1 MPKQQNDTAA
11 RPRWNRLWRQR
22 PTPRSSISPN
32 KMNRAAPYLFL
43 APSLAGLCVFVLVP
57 FADAVRRSF
66 TDAMGSRF
74 VGFANYASVL
84 GNSAFRLAAGN
95 TARFIGVCV
104 PLLLC
109 VSLLLAVAVR
119 AAKDGGRIFKTTYL
133 IPMAIPVASIVL
145 LWQALFH
152 RQGLVNAVLSALG
165 AQPVD
170 FMGTDAAFWVLI
182 GTYVWKNAG
191 YDMILWMAGL
201 DGISDSLYEAARVD
215 GAGAWQCFWRVTLP
229 GLLPTLFMTAVLSLL
244 NTFKVFREA
253 YLVGGAYPHDSIY
266 LLQHLFNNWF
276 LDLDVG
282 RLCAAAVLIAAVSAR
297 FKHANVVVI
306 VLTLAAMLAAVFGS
320 LAFSSQADD
329 MAAMTVLGTELVSQL
344 AAVFPLL
351 PALAVWW
358 PLWFMGTGALMPLD
372 ELRAALGPVL
382 QGAEG
387 SAFWPLLPS
396 WPTLQPLAELLL
408 DTPQFFTMFWNTCA
422 IAFPQVLGQVLVGAP
437 AAWAFSRL
445 RFRGR
450 RALFTLYI
458 VLMLM
463 PFQVTM
469 VSGYLVADAM
479 GIMDTFWAIILPGV
493 FSTFPVFIMA
503 KGFDAVP
510 IALLEAAS
518 IDGAGPLRTFFHIG
532 VPLGVPGILSAAV
545 LGFLEAWNAIEQPM
559 TFLKTKALWPLSLYL
574 PQIAAEKLGLAMVAS
589 LVMLAP
595 AVLIFRFGQKY
606 LELGIQASGLK
617 E

>member
-1 MPKQQNDTAA
+1 MKRKN
-11 RPRWNRLWRQR
+11 LG
-22 PTPRSSISPN
+22 
-32 KMNRAAPYLFL
+32 RAVLVLFL
-43 APSLAGLCVFVLVP
+43 
-57 FADAVRRSF
+57 
-66 TDAMGSRF
+66 
-74 VGFANYASVL
+74 
-84 GNSAFRLAAGN
+84 
-95 TARFIGVCV
+95 
-104 PLLLC
+104 
-109 VSLLLAVAVR
+109 
-119 AAKDGGRIFKTTYL
+119 
-133 IPMAIPVASIVL
+133 
-145 LWQALFH
+145 
-152 RQGLVNAVLSALG
+152 
-165 AQPVD
+165 
-170 FMGTDAAFWVLI
+170 
-182 GTYVWKNAG
+182 
-191 YDMILWMAGL
+191 
-201 DGISDSLYEAARVD
+201 
-215 GAGAWQCFWRVTLP
+215 
-229 GLLPTLFMTAVLSLL
+229 
-244 NTFKVFREA
+244 
-253 YLVGGAYPHDSIY
+253 
-266 LLQHLFNNWF
+266 
-276 LDLDVG
+276 
-282 RLCAAAVLIAAVSAR
+282 
-297 FKHANVVVI
+297 
-306 VLTLAAMLAAVFGS
+306 
-320 LAFSSQADD
+320 
-329 MAAMTVLGTELVSQL
+329 
-344 AAVFPLL
+344 LL

-422 IAFPQVLGQVLVGAP
+422 IVFPQVLGQVLVGAP

-606 LELGIQASGLK
+606 LEEVLKNLAEKWDCSYRIVSLSQGYESSPDGEMLKILEEATLEILGKTKEEAEILPFVSMGSSDGRFLADLDTKVYGYSPVYAWDMTFDSAVTMVHGINERIHRDSVVFGSKVLTLAVCRAAQSGI
-617 E
+617 

>member
-1 MPKQQNDTAA
+1 MKRKN
-11 RPRWNRLWRQR
+11 LG
-22 PTPRSSISPN
+22 
-32 KMNRAAPYLFL
+32 RAVLVLFL
-43 APSLAGLCVFVLVP
+43 
-57 FADAVRRSF
+57 
-66 TDAMGSRF
+66 
-74 VGFANYASVL
+74 
-84 GNSAFRLAAGN
+84 
-95 TARFIGVCV
+95 
-104 PLLLC
+104 
-109 VSLLLAVAVR
+109 
-119 AAKDGGRIFKTTYL
+119 
-133 IPMAIPVASIVL
+133 
-145 LWQALFH
+145 
-152 RQGLVNAVLSALG
+152 
-165 AQPVD
+165 
-170 FMGTDAAFWVLI
+170 
-182 GTYVWKNAG
+182 
-191 YDMILWMAGL
+191 
-201 DGISDSLYEAARVD
+201 
-215 GAGAWQCFWRVTLP
+215 
-229 GLLPTLFMTAVLSLL
+229 
-244 NTFKVFREA
+244 
-253 YLVGGAYPHDSIY
+253 
-266 LLQHLFNNWF
+266 
-276 LDLDVG
+276 
-282 RLCAAAVLIAAVSAR
+282 
-297 FKHANVVVI
+297 
-306 VLTLAAMLAAVFGS
+306 
-320 LAFSSQADD
+320 
-329 MAAMTVLGTELVSQL
+329 
-344 AAVFPLL
+344 LL

-422 IAFPQVLGQVLVGAP
+422 IVFPQVLGQVLVGAP

-479 GIMDTFWAIILPGV
+479 GIMDTFWAIILPGA

-532 VPLGVPGILSAAV
+532 VPLGVPKFLRRFWRLFFDRDGQLCV
-545 LGFLEAWNAIEQPM
+545 TDEKLGFLEAWNAIEQPM

>member
-22 PTPRSSISPN
+22 PTPRGSISPN

-74 VGFANYASVL
+74 VGVANYASVL

-266 LLQHLFNNWF
+266 LLQHLFNNCF

-282 RLCAAAVLIAAVSAR
+282 RLCAAAVLIAAV
-297 FKHANVVVI
+297 
-306 VLTLAAMLAAVFGS
+306 LLAAI
-320 LAFSSQADD
+320 
-329 MAAMTVLGTELVSQL
+329 
-344 AAVFPLL
+344 
-351 PALAVWW
+351 
-358 PLWFMGTGALMPLD
+358 
-372 ELRAALGPVL
+372 
-382 QGAEG
+382 
-387 SAFWPLLPS
+387 
-396 WPTLQPLAELLL
+396 LLL
-408 DTPQFFTMFWNTCA
+408 QKLW
-422 IAFPQVLGQVLVGAP
+422 GGE
-437 AAWAFSRL
+437 
-445 RFRGR
+445 
-450 RALFTLYI
+450 
-458 VLMLM
+458 
-463 PFQVTM
+463 
-469 VSGYLVADAM
+469 DA
-479 GIMDTFWAIILPGV
+479 
-493 FSTFPVFIMA
+493 
-503 KGFDAVP
+503 
-510 IALLEAAS
+510 
-518 IDGAGPLRTFFHIG
+518 R
-532 VPLGVPGILSAAV
+532 
-545 LGFLEAWNAIEQPM
+545 
-559 TFLKTKALWPLSLYL
+559 
-574 PQIAAEKLGLAMVAS
+574 
-589 LVMLAP
+589 
-595 AVLIFRFGQKY
+595 
-606 LELGIQASGLK
+606 
-617 E
+617 

>member
-1 MPKQQNDTAA
+1 MAIGGHSCCCST
-11 RPRWNRLWRQR
+11 
-22 PTPRSSISPN
+22 
-32 KMNRAAPYLFL
+32 LFL
-43 APSLAGLCVFVLVP
+43 S
-57 FADAVRRSF
+57 DS
-66 TDAMGSRF
+66 
-74 VGFANYASVL
+74 
-84 GNSAFRLAAGN
+84 
-95 TARFIGVCV
+95 
-104 PLLLC
+104 
-109 VSLLLAVAVR
+109 
-119 AAKDGGRIFKTTYL
+119 
-133 IPMAIPVASIVL
+133 
-145 LWQALFH
+145 
-152 RQGLVNAVLSALG
+152 NAVLSALG

-244 NTFKVFREA
+244 NTFKKVFREA
-253 YLVGGAYPHDSIY
+253 YLVGGYTPAR
-266 LLQHLFNNWF
+266 QHLSIAAPVQQ
-276 LDLDVG
+276 LVPGLGRGPPVCSGGAHRGGAAGCYSAAAKTVG
-282 RLCAAAVLIAAVSAR
+282 RGGRPMKRKNLGRAVL
-297 FKHANVVVI
+297 
-306 VLTLAAMLAAVFGS
+306 VLFL
-320 LAFSSQADD
+320 
-329 MAAMTVLGTELVSQL
+329 
-344 AAVFPLL
+344 LL

-422 IAFPQVLGQVLVGAP
+422 IVFPQVLGQVLVGAP

-479 GIMDTFWAIILPGV
+479 GIMDTFWAIILPGA

>member
-1 MPKQQNDTAA
+1 MKRKN
-11 RPRWNRLWRQR
+11 LG
-22 PTPRSSISPN
+22 
-32 KMNRAAPYLFL
+32 RAVLVLFL
-43 APSLAGLCVFVLVP
+43 
-57 FADAVRRSF
+57 
-66 TDAMGSRF
+66 
-74 VGFANYASVL
+74 
-84 GNSAFRLAAGN
+84 
-95 TARFIGVCV
+95 
-104 PLLLC
+104 
-109 VSLLLAVAVR
+109 
-119 AAKDGGRIFKTTYL
+119 
-133 IPMAIPVASIVL
+133 
-145 LWQALFH
+145 
-152 RQGLVNAVLSALG
+152 
-165 AQPVD
+165 
-170 FMGTDAAFWVLI
+170 
-182 GTYVWKNAG
+182 
-191 YDMILWMAGL
+191 
-201 DGISDSLYEAARVD
+201 
-215 GAGAWQCFWRVTLP
+215 
-229 GLLPTLFMTAVLSLL
+229 
-244 NTFKVFREA
+244 
-253 YLVGGAYPHDSIY
+253 
-266 LLQHLFNNWF
+266 
-276 LDLDVG
+276 
-282 RLCAAAVLIAAVSAR
+282 
-297 FKHANVVVI
+297 
-306 VLTLAAMLAAVFGS
+306 
-320 LAFSSQADD
+320 
-329 MAAMTVLGTELVSQL
+329 
-344 AAVFPLL
+344 LL

-396 WPTLQPLAELLL
+396 WPTLQPLA
-408 DTPQFFTMFWNTCA
+408 
-422 IAFPQVLGQVLVGAP
+422 
-437 AAWAFSRL
+437 RL

-479 GIMDTFWAIILPGV
+479 GIMDTFWAIILPGA